1 MPVVE
6 VVVHTIMQLVVP
18 VVLAAVEM
26 VEQTPLVQEIMVV
39 VERQIQV
46 AAVALDLEALV
57 LQRLRLVVLE
67 ALV

>member
-1 MPVVE
+1 MPVVG
-6 VVVHTIMQLVVP
+6 VVVLTSTQLAVL

-39 VERQIQV
+39 LERQIQV
-46 AAVALDLEALV
+46 AAVALDLEPLV

>member
-1 MPVVE
+1 
-6 VVVHTIMQLVVP
+6 
-18 VVLAAVEM
+18 
-26 VEQTPLVQEIMVV
+26 MVV

-46 AAVALDLEALV
+46 AAVALDLEPLV